1 MDEIVLIIAALAL
14 LGLPKLLLNKVKHP
28 YNSYIK
34 FLSAL
39 VLLLLVWLSD
49 SWGGNNLIVFRV
61 FMTVLVVYG
70 FYKNFISFRK
80 QNAEPVN

>member
-1 MDEIVLIIAALAL
+1 MNQVLLIIAALAL
-14 LGLPKLLLNKVKHP
+14 LGLPKLLLNNVKHP

>member
-1 MDEIVLIIAALAL
+1 MNQFLLIIAALAL
-14 LGLPKLLLNKVKHP
+14 LVLPKLLLNKVKHP

-34 FLSAL
+34 FVSAL

-49 SWGGNNLIVFRV
+49 SWGSNNLIAFRV
-61 FMTVLVVYG
+61 MMTVLVVYG

-80 QNAEPVN
+80 QNVESVN